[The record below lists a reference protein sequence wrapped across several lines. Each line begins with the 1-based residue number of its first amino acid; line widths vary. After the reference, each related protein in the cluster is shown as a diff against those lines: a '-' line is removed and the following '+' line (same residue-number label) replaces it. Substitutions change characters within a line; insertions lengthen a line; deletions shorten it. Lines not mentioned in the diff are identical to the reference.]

1 MNNKVYEL
9 IDISNGEVYQSL
21 GIFSTKNNAK
31 NWILDA
37 LDKHTSF
44 SEIGDYD
51 ELSETFEIKI
61 RVLNCYDIG
70 EMRMDFEDYYDSLDL
85 DDANGEDYVWM
96 NDNFDFAQH
105 FWEAGQKEALEKYEE
120 LCIDIYMRYH
130 TSAIDDWNSP
140 LAEAWKVGQELY
152 HD

>member
-21 GIFSTKNNAK
+21 GIFSTKDNAK

-44 SEIGDYD
+44 SEIGAYD

-61 RVLNCYDIG
+61 RVLNCYDDGGGKPICTIN
-70 EMRMDFEDYYDSLDL
+70 RNY
-85 DDANGEDYVWM
+85 
-96 NDNFDFAQH
+96 NFDEDI
-105 FWEAGQKEALEKYEE
+105 WITDVKE
-120 LCIDIYMRYH
+120 
-130 TSAIDDWNSP
+130 
-140 LAEAWKVGQELY
+140 
-152 HD
+152 